1 VWTDIGPSLSNC
13 INGALPSKAP
23 FDTALA
29 IYFARISDGDKKKI
43 FNIFN
48 DPNFFMSTACS
59 GSGTAEVFPILL
71 WRYREVGLKSAD
83 LLLLDFS
90 FWMYCTV
97 QYSTVLY
104 VGGFAAQFIDEVAVC
119 EGG

>member
-43 FNIFN
+43 FNILN
-48 DPNFFMSTACS
+48 DPNFFYVHGMFRLGYRRGLPNLALAIQ
-59 GSGTAEVFPILL
+59 GSGFEV
-71 WRYREVGLKSAD
+71 
-83 LLLLDFS
+83 
-90 FWMYCTV
+90 C
-97 QYSTVLY
+97 
-104 VGGFAAQFIDEVAVC
+104 
-119 EGG
+119 